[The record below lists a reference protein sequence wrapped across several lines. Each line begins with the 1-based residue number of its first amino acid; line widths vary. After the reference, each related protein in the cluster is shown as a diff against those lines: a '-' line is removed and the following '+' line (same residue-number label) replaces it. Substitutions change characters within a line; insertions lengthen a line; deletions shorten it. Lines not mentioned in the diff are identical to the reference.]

1 MEQWKKKDPIAR
13 VARALTSKKAITD
26 KTLEAIEREA
36 RELVEK
42 AAEFALSSPWP
53 ATTAVDSQVTA

>member
-1 MEQWKKKDPIAR
+1 M
-13 VARALTSKKAITD
+13 ITD
-26 KTLEAIEREA
+26 KALEAIEREA

-53 ATTAVDSQVTA
+53 AANEVDSQITA